1 MVLFTILK
9 DYIIC
14 VNDICNHT
22 DLINSSLGYT
32 TFDDAKTNHTYA
44 ELDGNTTIAARA
56 EPGISRS
63 LYT

>member
-22 DLINSSLGYT
+22 DLINSSLYIQELFDSTEEPRNAVKTYT
-32 TFDDAKTNHTYA
+32 
-44 ELDGNTTIAARA
+44 L
-56 EPGISRS
+56 
-63 LYT
+63 